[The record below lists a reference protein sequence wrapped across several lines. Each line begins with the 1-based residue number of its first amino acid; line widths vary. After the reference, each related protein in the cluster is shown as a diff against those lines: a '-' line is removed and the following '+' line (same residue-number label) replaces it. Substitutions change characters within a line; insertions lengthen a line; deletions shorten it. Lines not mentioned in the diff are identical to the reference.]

1 MRGEMAAKRFS
12 RGSSQRAPNDGRTLT
27 DSRSVTRARFDL
39 GFVQKL
45 CDRHQG
51 GADLSTELWPLVVLE
66 LWHKN
71 FSVRPIPEPV
81 REVA

>member
-1 MRGEMAAKRFS
+1 
-12 RGSSQRAPNDGRTLT
+12 
-27 DSRSVTRARFDL
+27 VTRERFDL
-39 GFVQKL
+39 GFVKKL